1 MNAHQRH
8 KFGRPSRG
16 MSSNPPP
23 KSTGESWFRLI
34 SFLIMGIPGGSRGTA
49 FSDTPTWAMR
59 DSNPQEVTCSF
70 SPPPKRKVIKSSTK
84 TILSNTFPAV
94 FQAQYI
100 KYPSKLLVCIIYNY
114 IMLYIYI
121 HYIHYIYHQY
131 IVIMMN
137 RSKPRLPLSPLAL
150 FTALRQL
157 HVWIAYRYVMYVM
170 WGIAV

>member
-1 MNAHQRH
+1 MLSYITIFYSIILYN
-8 KFGRPSRG
+8 
-16 MSSNPPP
+16 
-23 KSTGESWFRLI
+23 
-34 SFLIMGIPGGSRGTA
+34 
-49 FSDTPTWAMR
+49 
-59 DSNPQEVTCSF
+59 
-70 SPPPKRKVIKSSTK
+70 IK
-84 TILSNTFPAV
+84 LY
-94 FQAQYI
+94 YI
-100 KYPSKLLVCIIYNY
+100 I
-114 IMLYIYI
+114 LYIYI

>member
-1 MNAHQRH
+1 
-8 KFGRPSRG
+8 
-16 MSSNPPP
+16 
-23 KSTGESWFRLI
+23 
-34 SFLIMGIPGGSRGTA
+34 
-49 FSDTPTWAMR
+49 MR

-70 SPPPKRKVIKSSTK
+70 SPRPKKKVIKSSTK

-100 KYPSKLLVCIIYNY
+100 KYPSKLLVCIVYNY
-114 IMLYIYI
+114 IMLYIYIYI

-131 IVIMMN
+131 IVIIMN

>member
-1 MNAHQRH
+1 
-8 KFGRPSRG
+8 
-16 MSSNPPP
+16 
-23 KSTGESWFRLI
+23 
-34 SFLIMGIPGGSRGTA
+34 MGIPGRSRGTA

-121 HYIHYIYHQY
+121 YIHYIHYIYHQY

-137 RSKPRLPLSPLAL
+137 RSKPRLPLSPLA
-150 FTALRQL
+150 
-157 HVWIAYRYVMYVM
+157 YRYVMYVM

>member
-34 SFLIMGIPGGSRGTA
+34 SFLIIGIPGGSRGTA
-49 FSDTPTWAMR
+49 FSDTPAWAMR

-70 SPPPKRKVIKSSTK
+70 SPRPKKKVIKSSTK

-100 KYPSKLLVCIIYNY
+100 KYPSKLLVCIVYNY

-121 HYIHYIYHQY
+121 HYIYHQY
-131 IVIMMN
+131 IVIIMN

>member
-34 SFLIMGIPGGSRGTA
+34 SFLIIGIPGGSRGTA
-49 FSDTPTWAMR
+49 FSDTPAWAMR

-70 SPPPKRKVIKSSTK
+70 SPRPKKKVIKSSTK

-100 KYPSKLLVCIIYNY
+100 KYPSKLLVCIVYNY
-114 IMLYIYI
+114 IMLYIYTLYTL
-121 HYIHYIYHQY
+121 YIPSIYSNYNESFKTQTATFTTC
-131 IVIMMN
+131 
-137 RSKPRLPLSPLAL
+137 AL
-150 FTALRQL
+150 HCLETASCMDC
-157 HVWIAYRYVMYVM
+157 V
-170 WGIAV
+170 